1 MASGRQPQLL
11 ADLVAH
17 KYPISQEVWD
27 NFWDRLGER
36 ELEKGEALAVVCS
49 LTTLTPDGESVS
61 AMLRSL
67 QERNPRPS
75 PPSQPTVNIV
85 GTGGGPSTFNLSTA
99 SAFVGASMGARVIKT
114 GSRAYASKT
123 GSIDLLDRLGI
134 RLTSSYGEIEE
145 MLETLGMA
153 CAGPFVYPKELRLLA
168 RNILPFG
175 MKQMGRFFNL
185 VGPFLGA
192 VPVTKQITGTSDHSV
207 VPMFKDLAAGDSTRE
222 YWITWNDMGV
232 DELLSTVPSQVYD
245 TEGGKE
251 YTLSPADIGLSEDRP
266 FDELKPVDD
275 IDSTVAHF
283 MALIG
288 GDGPPAAIE
297 SIKLN
302 AGALAIN
309 AGIAKDW
316 PEALQRAGDAM
327 AAGEP
332 ERLID
337 SLRAHG
343 EDARAGVASAKGSG
357 DA

>member
-1 MASGRQPQLL
+1 MASGPQPQLL

-17 KYPISQEVWD
+17 KYPISEEVWG
-27 NFWDRLGER
+27 NFWDRLRAR
-36 ELEKGEALAVVCS
+36 ELEQGEALAVVCS

-61 AMLRSL
+61 ALLRSL
-67 QERNPRPS
+67 QERNPRPE

-123 GSIDLLDRLGI
+123 GSIDLLDRLG
-134 RLTSSYGEIEE
+134 LTLTTSYEQTDE
-145 MLETLGMA
+145 MLDRFGMA

-192 VPVTKQITGTSDHSV
+192 VPVTTQITGTSDHTV
-207 VPMFKDLAAGDSTRE
+207 VPMFKALASGDSTRR
-222 YWITWNDMGV
+222 YWLTWNDLGV
-232 DELLSTVPSQVYD
+232 DELLSIVDSQVYD
-245 TEGGKE
+245 TGRGEE
-251 YTLSPADIGLSEDRP
+251 FVLSPAEIGLAAGT
-266 FDELKPVDD
+266 FDELKPVEDLD
-275 IDSTVAHF
+275 TTVEHF

-288 GDGPPAAIE
+288 GDGPTAAIE

-302 AGALAIN
+302 AAALAIN
-309 AGIAKDW
+309 AGVADDW
-316 PEALQRAGDAM
+316 ADGLRMAGDAM

-332 ERLID
+332 ARLIE
-337 SLRAHG
+337 SLRLHG
-343 EDARAGVASAKGSG
+343 EQARASVASAKGSG
-357 DA
+357 GA